1 MKICVER
8 HLKANIRDALGQAEP
23 EAFVESGGALHSGG
37 AVKAVVDAFVL
48 DCRGDAASERQP

>member
-1 MKICVER
+1 
-8 HLKANIRDALGQAEP
+8 LKANIRDALGQAEP